1 MKCDLKECATQATV
15 HLTEVVNGNITKLHL
30 CEEHA
35 KRKGIEME
43 QHFGIADLLQGLAE
57 FSGSASPTKITGK
70 TKCQNCSMV
79 YDDFKKIG
87 RLGCSHCYE
96 AFELHLAPLLKRIH
110 GSNEH
115 TGKLAGETEKKAVPL
130 SQPVPAAKP
139 DPLQGQGIESLKV
152 QLKQAIQSEAYES
165 AAVLRDKIRR
175 LESKPKSKKKG

>member
-57 FSGSASPTKITGK
+57 FSGSAAPTKITGK
-70 TKCQNCSMV
+70 TKCSNCGMV

-87 RLGCSHCYE
+87 RLGCSQCYI
-96 AFELHLAPLLKRIH
+96 AFENHLAPLLKRIH
-110 GSNEH
+110 GSSEH
-115 TGKLAGETEKKAVPL
+115 TGKLLDDAAIKDKPESKTAKATKTASTKAQGLDTLKSELKKAV
-130 SQPVPAAKP
+130 
-139 DPLQGQGIESLKV
+139 
-152 QLKQAIQSEAYES
+152 QSEAYES
-165 AAVLRDKIRR
+165 AAILRDKIRI
-175 LESKPKSKKKG
+175 LESKSKKKD